1 MTALLLLTQL
11 AWQPRLGA
19 PPFARRGAAA
29 AMKEAWSPAGRKFH
43 ERDVPPPPPPWFDA
57 ATSAVARAVS
67 LHQKAAEIGADIGS
81 KAADVTSTTANI
93 AAKLG
98 IEIEGPDVSGA
109 VSKAT
114 EEVAEGVQ
122 SFFRTAADE
131 DARRQKL
138 IDGMYA
144 NSAAPIIL
152 DEYDG
157 GADGVGVEEIAVGE
171 EVARDVLRPVDS
183 AYLVGRDA
191 LVGEV
196 DSSALLDR
204 DEAAGLWPLGLDRS
218 ASAVQLPFV
227 YEPDCIGCTWCASIA
242 RATFRMNGDDNKARC
257 VQQGEDA
264 DAVEE
269 AIEACPADCIH
280 LVSRTQLAALEAQRH
295 NGTVARLPE
304 WKDQIIATNKRMGT
318 TGSNDPTIR
327 RQREESR
334 RAAEL

>member
-1 MTALLLLTQL
+1 MVIDPAVFHGDPLFELGMMRLFGGFPSACESAYLERL
-11 AWQPRLGA
+11 A
-19 PPFARRGAAA
+19 
-29 AMKEAWSPAGRKFH
+29 
-43 ERDVPPPPPPWFDA
+43 
-57 ATSAVARAVS
+57 
-67 LHQKAAEIGADIGS
+67 
-81 KAADVTSTTANI
+81 
-93 AAKLG
+93 
-98 IEIEGPDVSGA
+98 EIEGPDVSGA

-157 GADGVGVEEIAVGE
+157 GPDGVGVEEIAVGE

-204 DEAAGLWPLGLDRS
+204 DEAAGRAPSSCRLCTSPT
-218 ASAVQLPFV
+218 ASA
-227 YEPDCIGCTWCASIA
+227 A
-242 RATFRMNGDDNKARC
+242 RGARR
-257 VQQGEDA
+257 
-264 DAVEE
+264 
-269 AIEACPADCIH
+269 
-280 LVSRTQLAALEAQRH
+280 SRAPRS
-295 NGTVARLPE
+295 G
-304 WKDQIIATNKRMGT
+304 
-318 TGSNDPTIR
+318 
-327 RQREESR
+327 
-334 RAAEL
+334 